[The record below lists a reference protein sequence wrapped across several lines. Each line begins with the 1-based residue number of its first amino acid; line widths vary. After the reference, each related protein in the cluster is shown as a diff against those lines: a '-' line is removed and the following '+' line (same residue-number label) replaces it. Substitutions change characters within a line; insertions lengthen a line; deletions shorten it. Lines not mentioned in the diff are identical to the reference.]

1 MSGLTSE
8 LALGT
13 AVGGDD
19 TANYLTITLASALN
33 TIDGEFSSTTGHNH
47 NGAHQGGALVFGV
60 LSTTSIQFANGATL
74 GPFATGTTLRFQSIN
89 VTHSGNISADGN
101 ATITGTLGVTGATA
115 LGALNATNVGFSGTL
130 AVTGVAT
137 FNNTVNATA
146 ALNVSGALGV
156 TGVLTAASTLSATDL
171 TATTGW
177 HRNNTPGTGLINQN
191 LGIGL
196 RFDSGRAGPIMH
208 GGAYDGARVHGTPH
222 VRVGY
227 FTTPAVA
234 NAAETTVGVTFTP
247 AFPSTASPAT
257 MLTLLRNSGDHT
269 QWRINVEFGTST
281 YTGFTARVRNET
293 GNTEGVSVAYLA
305 YWNE

>member
-13 AVGGDD
+13 AVGSDD
-19 TANYLTITLASALN
+19 TANYLTITLANALN
-33 TIDGEFSSTTGHNH
+33 TIDGEFSSATGHNH
-47 NGAHQGGALVFGV
+47 SGAHQGGALVFGV
-60 LSTTSIQFANGATL
+60 LNTTSIQFANGATL

-101 ATITGTLGVTGATA
+101 AAITGTLGVTGTTT
-115 LGALNATNVGFSGTL
+115 LGALNATTGAFSGTL
-130 AVTGVAT
+130 TVTGVST
-137 FNNTVNATA
+137 FNNNITVNGTLTVGSGLGVA
-146 ALNVSGALGV
+146 GALS
-156 TGVLTAASTLSATDL
+156 AASFTGGDF

-177 HRNNTPGTGLINQN
+177 HRNNTVGTGLYSTP

-247 AFPSTASPAT
+247 AFPATASPAT

>member
-19 TANYLTITLASALN
+19 TANYLTLTLANALT
-33 TIDGEFSSTTGHNH
+33 TIDGEFSSATGHNH

-60 LSTTSIQFANGATL
+60 LNTTSITFANGATL

-101 ATITGTLGVTGATA
+101 AVITGTLGVTGATA

-146 ALNVSGALGV
+146 ALNV

-171 TATTGW
+171 NATTGW
-177 HRNNTPGTGLINQN
+177 HRNGTAGTGLFNN
-191 LGIGL
+191 VVGIGL
-196 RFDSGRAGPIMH
+196 RFDVGRYGPIVHAGP
-208 GGAYDGARVHGTPH
+208 YDGARLHGTPH
-222 VRVGY
+222 VRAGY

-234 NAAETTVGVTFTP
+234 NAAETTVGVTYTP
-247 AFPSTASPAT
+247 AFPAGSSPNV
-257 MLTLLRNSGDHT
+257 MLTLLRGVSDHM
-269 QWRINVEFGTST
+269 QWRIGLEFGQTT
-281 YTGFTARVRNET
+281 NTGFVARVRNEV

-305 YWNE
+305 Y